1 MGMMIP
7 SSKALNSELCPHHTI
22 TISKISICTILSSF
36 RIEIN
41 EVVWLASVYE
51 SSFVG
56 DDNNRDIYLSIHK
69 FYEKTKIE
77 GESTSVGKEEDKK
90 MKLFEDMLI

>member
-1 MGMMIP
+1 M
-7 SSKALNSELCPHHTI
+7 
-22 TISKISICTILSSF
+22 
-36 RIEIN
+36 
-41 EVVWLASVYE
+41 YE